1 MPALKIKKIF
11 FWRNVGV
18 FYFCDFELKVNPS
31 SHVNYATLCLTQDF
45 SAEPNFSETLLN
57 KTRLTIKQRR
67 GMFSRILSLILP
79 YALTVMSHNS
89 TVEALDILT
98 YF

>member
-1 MPALKIKKIF
+1 M
-11 FWRNVGV
+11 GV
-18 FYFCDFELKVNPS
+18 FYFCDFELKVNSS